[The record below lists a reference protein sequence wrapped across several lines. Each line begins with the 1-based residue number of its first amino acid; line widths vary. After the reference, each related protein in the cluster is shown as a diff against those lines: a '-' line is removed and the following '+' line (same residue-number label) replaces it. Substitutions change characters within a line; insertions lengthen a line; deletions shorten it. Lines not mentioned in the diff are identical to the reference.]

1 MFFYCFKNLDS
12 YFLYGIVVYKI
23 EKWNVLMLL
32 QKWSDLEFKNIP
44 QVFSVFLYPQLKKV
58 YANSRKTGTMIPS
71 RAILAAVGMGVK
83 CL

>member
-44 QVFSVFLYPQLKKV
+44 QVFWVFLYPQLKKSV
-58 YANSRKTGTMIPS
+58 
-71 RAILAAVGMGVK
+71 
-83 CL
+83 CQF